1 MIGLIIFMLLLASI
15 RLLFTALAHVI
26 DFVINLILDIAYPQN
41 KSNKVTPNE
50 TQHAKAA

>member
-15 RLLFTALAHVI
+15 RLLFTALAYVV
-26 DFVINLILDIAYPQN
+26 DFVINLILDIVYPQQ
-41 KSNKVTPNE
+41 KHDKVMPNE